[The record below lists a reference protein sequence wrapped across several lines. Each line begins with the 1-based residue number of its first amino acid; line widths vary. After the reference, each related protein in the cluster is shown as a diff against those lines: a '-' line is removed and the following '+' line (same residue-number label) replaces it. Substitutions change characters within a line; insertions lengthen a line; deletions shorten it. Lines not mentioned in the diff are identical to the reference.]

1 MEFFNFLAGSFD
13 GSLIWFDRGDGAV
26 LVIEASDVENMIATE
41 AVFFDLPAGSLVE
54 LKTDKVGKL
63 VFGQIGFDNVAKIGE
78 QLLIVGAENFRV
90 GQFVDDG
97 FHDNGLIFDAVQVA
111 VSIVFTLAGKGEG
124 ASAVD
129 VILTSAEVTLRRDG
143 RTEISVG
150 VNSDAA

>member
-1 MEFFNFLAGSFD
+1 M
-13 GSLIWFDRGDGAV
+13 
-26 LVIEASDVENMIATE
+26 
-41 AVFFDLPAGSLVE
+41 
-54 LKTDKVGKL
+54 
-63 VFGQIGFDNVAKIGE
+63 
-78 QLLIVGAENFRV
+78 GAENFGV

-124 ASAVD
+124 TSAVD
-129 VILTSAEVTLRRDG
+129 VILTSAEVTLWRDG